1 MTQFTRR
8 QTLTTL
14 GATLGAAAMAGPALA
29 RSGALESL
37 ALFGPPATPSVT
49 LAHAVASGRLSGLAT
64 GASFTA
70 WRNPDEL
77 RAGLT
82 SGQMQLAV
90 APVQAVANLYN
101 RGFPVRLMNA
111 MTNGLLYILSSD
123 AAITSI
129 SDLDGRKVAVPFRGD
144 TPDIIFDQLAAHAG
158 IAPAK
163 ESVGS
168 PIMGMQMLLS
178 GQVEAALIVE
188 PAATAAQLR
197 GKQAGKEIHRAINLQ
212 DAWAEM
218 TGAAPVLPQAGL
230 AVMNSFAE
238 AHGDLL
244 APLQAAL
251 EETVADVIAD
261 PMAAAQSATE
271 ALGLPA
277 PVIARSIPRSNL
289 VARPAQE
296 ARADIERMLG
306 VMAGEAMAKI
316 GGKMPDD
323 GFYL

>member
-1 MTQFTRR
+1 MTTFTRR
-8 QTLTTL
+8 QTLAAL
-14 GATLGAAAMAGPALA
+14 GAVTIAGPALA
-29 RSGALESL
+29 RSGGLGTL
-37 ALFGPPATPSVT
+37 DLFGPPATPSVT
-49 LAHAVASGRLSGLAT
+49 LAHAAASGRLSGLAAE
-64 GASFTA
+64 ASFTA

-101 RGFPVRLMNA
+101 RGFPVRLMNV
-111 MTNGLLYILSSD
+111 MTNGLLYVLSSD

-129 SDLDGRKVAVPFRGD
+129 KDLDGRKVAVPFKGD
-144 TPDIIFDQLAAHAG
+144 TPDIIFDQLTSHSG
-158 IAPAK
+158 VTPAK

-212 DAWAEM
+212 TAWAEM

-244 APLQAAL
+244 PALQSAL
-251 EETVADVIAD
+251 EEAVVDVLAD
-261 PMAAAQSATE
+261 PMAAAQNATE
-271 ALGLPA
+271 AMGLPA
-277 PVIARSIPRSNL
+277 PVIARSIPNSNL
-289 VARPAQE
+289 VVRPAAQ
-296 ARADIERMLG
+296 ARGDIERMLG
-306 VMAGEAMAKI
+306 VMAGDTMAKI
-316 GGKMPDD
+316 GGKLPDD